1 MAAGRVGVLLHALPA
16 AGHGAR
22 GRGELSPAPL
32 RAHARPRLARGSARI
47 RGRPPARGL
56 AQRAPLAGRPLARR
70 LRLAR
75 LDAHRRVP
83 ARPLL
88 PRERLRHGGR
98 RRGRDLRRGAAQRPA
113 LPADQ
118 PRCTALP
125 PGRGGPGSPRPGV
138 LARRPSGRAGRPGGG
153 GGHRRLDRR
162 GVAARRLV
170 PSHDP
175 RPGRPADARRAPAR
189 HRQRGRPHRRMGRP
203 GGVPRVHVVRRP
215 SHRLSTRPAAA
226 RAGAVGARA
235 WRSGR
240 GPLPRA
246 PRALSLARRHTRI
259 DVPGGRA
266 RPSFGRGVI
275 LFLER
280 GGLYAVA
287 HLRGGGEYGEDW
299 HRQGML
305 AHKQNVFDDFLAAAD
320 FLVQEGHAARD
331 RLAIMGGS
339 NGGLLVGAA
348 VTQRPS
354 LFRAAV
360 CQVPLLD
367 MVRYHLFRI
376 ARLWIPEYGSAEDP
390 EALRWLYAYSPYHRV
405 RDGTPYPAVLLTT
418 GESDSRVDPL
428 HARKMA
434 ARLQAATS
442 SSHPVLLRIEAR
454 AGHGQGKP
462 LSKALEEWADVWTF
476 VFAELG
482 LEA

>member
-1 MAAGRVGVLLHALPA
+1 
-16 AGHGAR
+16 
-22 GRGELSPAPL
+22 
-32 RAHARPRLARGSARI
+32 
-47 RGRPPARGL
+47 
-56 AQRAPLAGRPLARR
+56 
-70 LRLAR
+70 
-75 LDAHRRVP
+75 
-83 ARPLL
+83 
-88 PRERLRHGGR
+88 
-98 RRGRDLRRGAAQRPA
+98 
-113 LPADQ
+113 
-118 PRCTALP
+118 
-125 PGRGGPGSPRPGV
+125 
-138 LARRPSGRAGRPGGG
+138 
-153 GGHRRLDRR
+153 
-162 GVAARRLV
+162 
-170 PSHDP
+170 
-175 RPGRPADARRAPAR
+175 
-189 HRQRGRPHRRMGRP
+189 
-203 GGVPRVHVVRRP
+203 
-215 SHRLSTRPAAA
+215 
-226 RAGAVGARA
+226 
-235 WRSGR
+235 
-240 GPLPRA
+240 
-246 PRALSLARRHTRI
+246 
-259 DVPGGRA
+259 
-266 RPSFGRGVI
+266 
-275 LFLER
+275 
-280 GGLYAVA
+280 
-287 HLRGGGEYGEDW
+287 
-299 HRQGML
+299 ML

-390 EALRWLYAYSPYHRV
+390 EALRWLYAYSPYHHV

>member
-1 MAAGRVGVLLHALPA
+1 L
-16 AGHGAR
+16 
-22 GRGELSPAPL
+22 ELWA
-32 RAHARPRLARGSARI
+32 
-47 RGRPPARGL
+47 
-56 AQRAPLAGRPLARR
+56 RAPGDVDRDRFRVRLVRYPSRDGTPVSMFLVDARDRPT
-70 LRLAR
+70 
-75 LDAHRRVP
+75 D
-83 ARPLL
+83 
-88 PRERLRHGGR
+88 
-98 RRGRDLRRGAAQRPA
+98 RRGAALLTGYGGFSVSHTPA
-113 LPADQ
+113 
-118 PRCTALP
+118 
-125 PGRGGPGSPRPGV
+125 
-138 LARRPSGRAGRPGGG
+138 
-153 GGHRRLDRR
+153 
-162 GVAARRLV
+162 
-170 PSHDP
+170 
-175 RPGRPADARRAPAR
+175 
-189 HRQRGRPHRRMGRP
+189 
-203 GGVPRVHVVRRP
+203 
-215 SHRLSTRPAAA
+215 
-226 RAGAVGARA
+226 
-235 WRSGR
+235 
-240 GPLPRA
+240 
-246 PRALSLARRHTRI
+246 
-259 DVPGGRA
+259 
-266 RPSFGRGVI
+266 FGRGVI

-305 AHKQNVFDDFLAAAD
+305 AHKQNVFDDFLAAAE

-390 EALRWLYAYSPYHRV
+390 EALRWLYAYSPYHHV

-442 SSHPVLLRIEAR
+442 SPHPVLLRIEAR